1 MVSLFVYVTVNFNY
15 DLSMLAMC
23 VVIPRS
29 TWLTSQISELGSD
42 DISELKRSSGKVA
55 KACLFVCFVSY
66 QGRAI
71 HVPLAIRNGNR
82 ELVLI
87 ENWLPVVR
95 FLETV
100 SPPACWSRLSVRAI
114 ALQSA
119 EEEKSDAV

>member
-1 MVSLFVYVTVNFNY
+1 M
-15 DLSMLAMC
+15 
-23 VVIPRS
+23 
-29 TWLTSQISELGSD
+29 
-42 DISELKRSSGKVA
+42 
-55 KACLFVCFVSY
+55 FVCFASY

-87 ENWLPVVR
+87 ENWLPVVQ

-100 SPPACWSRLSVRAI
+100 SPPACRSWLSVHAI

-119 EEEKSDAV
+119 DFRGGKERCSLEREYAHLCMLTLS